1 MPGIGR
7 RARADGAQEQ
17 RGGAATACMTDRL
30 RRWGLPAGLALVSIG
45 CAAAV
50 ALVEVRDP
58 ASAAPSGVGA
68 VGTPVL
74 SVRRLPEVVTAP
86 IADRRLRDDLQAWA
100 EDVAPDACAV
110 VVGPTGEVLLD
121 VRGDRPVVPAS
132 THKLLTATAAL
143 VELGHEARFRTT
155 AVGSPPVDGTIDG
168 DLTLV
173 GGGDPLL
180 ATADYVARFERQP
193 QTFTDLDL
201 LVQRIAASGVRR
213 ITGSI
218 VGDEGRYDT
227 VRAVPG
233 WPDRYLD
240 QHVIGPLSA
249 LTVNDGF
256 AGFPATPTGGG
267 ELVPADD
274 PAQHAAAVLTVLL
287 HAAGVDVAG
296 PPRTGQAPPGAV
308 ELAAVESPP
317 LSDVVA
323 QLLRESD
330 NSTAELLLKELGR
343 TQLDPSTAGGRTAT
357 TTVLAE
363 AGVDLDGVRV
373 EDGSGLS
380 LADRLTCRVLVDL
393 LQRPVTGPVLR
404 SGLPVAG
411 EAGTLADRF
420 LGTPLVGHL
429 RAKTGSLNSVASLAG
444 VVVDG
449 DGMLSFAYVVNAAPG
464 RGVVD
469 EAAVVASQERLG
481 RVLLGWP
488 RLPDLER
495 LGPLPAPEG

>member
-7 RARADGAQEQ
+7 RARADGAEEQ
-17 RGGAATACMTDRL
+17 RGLAATVCMTDRL
-30 RRWGLPAGLALVSIG
+30 RRWGLPVGLALISIA
-45 CAAAV
+45 CAGAV
-50 ALVEVRDP
+50 ALVEVRTP
-58 ASAAPSGVGA
+58 VSAAPSGVGA

-74 SVRRLPEVVTAP
+74 SVRRLPDVVAAP
-86 IADRRLRDDLQAWA
+86 IAEQRLRADLQAWA
-100 EDVAPDACAV
+100 DSVAPDACAL
-110 VVGPTGEVLLD
+110 VVGPTGEVVLD
-121 VRGDRPVVPAS
+121 LRGDRPVVPAS

-143 VELGHEARFRTT
+143 LELGHEARLRTT
-155 AVGSPPVDGTIDG
+155 VVGPPPVDGTIDG

-180 ATADYVARFERQP
+180 ATAGYAARFERQP

-201 LVQRIAASGVRR
+201 LAQRIAASGVRR
-213 ITGSI
+213 ITGSV
-218 VGDEGRYDT
+218 VGDEGRFDT
-227 VRAVPG
+227 VRSVPG
-233 WPDRYLD
+233 WPHRYLD

-256 AGFPATPTGGG
+256 ASFPPTPKGGG

-274 PAQHAAAVLTVLL
+274 PARHAAAVLTVLL
-287 HAAGVDVAG
+287 TGAGVEVVG
-296 PPRTGQAPPGAV
+296 PPRAGPAPLGAA

-317 LSDVVA
+317 LDEVVA

-330 NSTAELLLKELGR
+330 NTTAELLLKELGR
-343 TQLDPSTAGGRTAT
+343 TALDPTTAGGRTAM

-363 AGVDLDGVRV
+363 AGVDLEGVRV
-373 EDGSGLS
+373 DDGSGLS
-380 LADRLTCRVLVDL
+380 LADRLTCRLLVDL
-393 LQRPVTGPVLR
+393 LQRPGTGPVLQA
-404 SGLPVAG
+404 GLPVAG

-429 RAKTGSLNSVASLAG
+429 RAKTGSLNSVAALAG
-444 VVVDG
+444 VVADRDG
-449 DGMLSFAYVVNAAPG
+449 TLTFAYVVNAAPG

-469 EAAVVASQERLG
+469 EGVVVASQERLG

-488 RLPDLER
+488 RVPDADR
-495 LGPLPAPEG
+495 LGPLPRPEG